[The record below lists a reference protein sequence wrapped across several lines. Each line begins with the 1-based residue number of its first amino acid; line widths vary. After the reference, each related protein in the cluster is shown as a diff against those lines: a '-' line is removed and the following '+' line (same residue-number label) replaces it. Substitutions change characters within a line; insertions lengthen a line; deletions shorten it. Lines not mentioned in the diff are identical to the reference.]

1 MEKRKRFSQINLR
14 DALEIVGIN
23 KLEEWQ
29 PDFVQIQPSEHYL
42 ETIKRLRAN
51 FDVLLSES
59 AKLLLIDAAL
69 LEVIQYFPH
78 LKIWKEAALQTDSL
92 TGIVDYLIAP
102 QGTVYQMP
110 LLCVIEAKKDDFEKG
125 LAQCLTEMYAC
136 LLFNQP
142 QHQVPIYGIVTN
154 AKLWQFYY
162 LDLDKTCYESAAY
175 SETNIAD
182 ILGILHKILT
192 DCENNLL
199 AENLSFKNN
208 HFI

>member
-14 DALEIVGIN
+14 GALEILGIN
-23 KLEEWQ
+23 ELKKWEIEFNPQL
-29 PDFVQIQPSEHYL
+29 PSAYYL

-51 FDVLLSES
+51 FDVLLSEA

-69 LEVIQYFPH
+69 LEVIQHFPH

-102 QGTVYQMP
+102 QGTVYQTP

-136 LLFNQP
+136 LLYNQP
-142 QHQVPIYGIVTN
+142 QHYYPIYGIVTN
-154 AKLWQFYY
+154 AKTWQFYY
-162 LDLDKTCYESAAY
+162 LDLDKTCYETTAY

-192 DCENNLL
+192 ACENNLL
-199 AENLSFKNN
+199 AEKTAL
-208 HFI
+208 

>member
-1 MEKRKRFSQINLR
+1 MKKLRFSQINLR
-14 DALEIVGIN
+14 TALEIVGIN
-23 KLEEWQ
+23 ELKEWQ
-29 PDFVQIQPSEHYL
+29 VDFAQKQPSAHYL

-102 QGTVYQMP
+102 QGIVYQMP
-110 LLCVIEAKKDDFEKG
+110 LLCVIEAKKDDFEQG

-136 LLFNQP
+136 QLYNQP
-142 QHQVPIYGIVTN
+142 KHQFPIYGIVTN
-154 AKLWQFYY
+154 GTTWQFYY
-162 LDLDKTCYESAAY
+162 LDLDKTCYESPEY
-175 SETNIAD
+175 SQSHIAD
-182 ILGILHKILT
+182 ILGFLHYLLT
-192 DCENNLL
+192 QCQNNLAQIHSL
-199 AENLSFKNN
+199 
-208 HFI
+208 

>member
-1 MEKRKRFSQINLR
+1 MKKQRFSQINLR
-14 DALEIVGIN
+14 DALGILGISDL
-23 KLEEWQ
+23 KEWKIEFNPQ
-29 PDFVQIQPSEHYL
+29 LPSDYYL

-69 LEVIQYFPH
+69 LEVIQDFPH

-102 QGTVYQMP
+102 QGKVYQTP

-125 LAQCLTEMYAC
+125 LAQCLIEMYAC

-142 QHQVPIYGIVTN
+142 QHQFPIYGIVTN
-154 AKLWQFYY
+154 ASLWQFYY
-162 LDLDKTCYESAAY
+162 LDLDKNCYESPAY
-175 SETNIAD
+175 SESQIAD

-192 DCENNLL
+192 ACESH
-199 AENLSFKNN
+199 LSGE
-208 HFI
+208 